1 MRKFYYCLIGIL
13 LGVIGLLAL
22 LFLSFTSCS
31 HNDVE
36 HISNM
41 SVKSNK
47 FLLSSMYIKTD
58 YPPCMQQIT
67 VSGTKRVYFMSED
80 ENVAFVNEKG
90 SVVGVHVGKTTIKVQ
105 GDSQTIDVDVE
116 VVPKYLDFIEPIH
129 DFSLT
134 KNDLLSKLGNSYE
147 MQSDLDVFYYRHGGS
162 NPTGEWYFFNRDGIL
177 ASSYIIM
184 NKSKISKDDLRF
196 FMRERYTYNVVRG
209 AYIGYMDGHIF
220 L

>member
-1 MRKFYYCLIGIL
+1 M
-13 LGVIGLLAL
+13 
-22 LFLSFTSCS
+22 
-31 HNDVE
+31 
-36 HISNM
+36 
-41 SVKSNK
+41 
-47 FLLSSMYIKTD
+47 
-58 YPPCMQQIT
+58 
-67 VSGTKRVYFMSED
+67 
-80 ENVAFVNEKG
+80 
-90 SVVGVHVGKTTIKVQ
+90 Q

-116 VVPKYLDFIEPIH
+116 VVPKYLDSIEPIH

-196 FMRERYTYNVVRG
+196 FYERTIYIQCRSWGIYWIYGWSHFFYRVV
-209 AYIGYMDGHIF
+209 
-220 L
+220 